1 MKSISIVDYG
11 IGNVLSVKR
20 AFEYV
25 GVEVEFA
32 DTAEKIKKAERLVL
46 PGVGAFC
53 DGMAELERRG
63 LVSVIQEYCAND
75 RPFLGI
81 CLGMQMML
89 EESEEFGISKGLGII
104 PGKVIRIEDTTIE
117 GEYQKIP
124 HVGWNELFYKQDV
137 ANTVLDGIPEKER
150 MYFVHSYTAKP
161 SNDSFRLADTYYG
174 GRQISAVIRKGKC
187 YGTQFHPE
195 KSGKVG
201 EQIIKNFI
209 EIKEI

>member
-20 AFEYV
+20 AFEHV

-32 DTAEKIKKAERLVL
+32 DTAEKIRKAERLVL

-53 DGMAELERRG
+53 DGMTELERRG

-104 PGKVIRIEDTTIE
+104 PGKVIRIEDITIE
-117 GEYQKIP
+117 GESQKIP
-124 HVGWNELFYKQDV
+124 HVGWNELFYKQ
-137 ANTVLDGIPEKER
+137 IQ
-150 MYFVHSYTAKP
+150 S
-161 SNDSFRLADTYYG
+161 
-174 GRQISAVIRKGKC
+174 
-187 YGTQFHPE
+187 
-195 KSGKVG
+195 
-201 EQIIKNFI
+201 
-209 EIKEI
+209 